1 LLVPRAFSAEE
12 RSECRAIQAGRRKQP
27 ATSNQQRGRGG
38 AQRKPA
44 RYNPRAME
52 RITDY
57 QVVIIGSG
65 PAGCTAAL
73 YLSRANIK
81 AIVLEG
87 LQPGGQLTI
96 TTDVENYPG
105 FPEGI
110 MGPKLMDLMRQQA
123 ERFGATF
130 KALEPVESVNFR
142 THPFEVKT
150 ESATFIAPAVIVA
163 SGASAKQIGIPSEV
177 ALQGFGVSYCATCDG
192 FFFKE
197 KEIVV
202 VGGGDS
208 AMEEA
213 TFLTKF
219 AKKVTVVHRRSELRA
234 SKIMQ
239 DRALANPKIEFL
251 FDTTVD
257 EVLGSKENGVTGLK
271 LRNLQTNVVTDF
283 ATQGLFVA
291 IGHTPNTAPYVDQLE
306 LDQAGYICLSHRNST
321 ATNIQGVFACG
332 DVVDHI
338 YRQAITA
345 AGSGCQAALDC
356 ERWLTHERI
365 TERWGLAVGEEERV
379 D

>member
-1 LLVPRAFSAEE
+1 
-12 RSECRAIQAGRRKQP
+12 
-27 ATSNQQRGRGG
+27 
-38 AQRKPA
+38 
-44 RYNPRAME
+44 ME
-52 RITDY
+52 RVKDY

-81 AIVLEG
+81 PLVLEG

-130 KALEPVESVNFR
+130 RSLEPVESVNFL
-142 THPFEVKT
+142 THPFEIRTDQRVYVT
-150 ESATFIAPAVIVA
+150 PAVIVA
-163 SGASAKQIGIPSEV
+163 SGASAKQIGLPSEKE
-177 ALQGFGVSYCATCDG
+177 LMGYGVSACATCDG
-192 FFFKE
+192 FFFKG
-197 KEIVV
+197 KDIVV

-219 AKKVTVVHRRSELRA
+219 ANKVTVIHRREELRA

-239 DRALANPKIEFL
+239 DRARANPKLAFVL
-251 FDTTVD
+251 NTTID
-257 EVLGSKENGVTGLK
+257 EIVGAKETGVSS
-271 LRNLQTNVVTDF
+271 LRLRNVVTNEVSDMP
-283 ATQGLFVA
+283 AQGVFVA
-291 IGHTPNTAPYVDQLE
+291 IGHTPNTQPYAGQLD
-306 LDQAGYICLSHRNST
+306 LDPAGYISLPHRNST
-321 ATNIQGVFACG
+321 VTNIQGVFACG

-345 AGSGCQAALDC
+345 AGSGCQSALDC

-365 TERWGLAVGEEERV
+365 TERWDLPQGEEQRV
-379 D
+379 G

>member
-1 LLVPRAFSAEE
+1 
-12 RSECRAIQAGRRKQP
+12 
-27 ATSNQQRGRGG
+27 
-38 AQRKPA
+38 
-44 RYNPRAME
+44 ME
-52 RITDY
+52 RVTDY

-81 AIVLEG
+81 CVVLEG
-87 LQPGGQLTI
+87 MQPGGQLTI

-110 MGPKLMDLMRQQA
+110 LGPKLMELMREQA
-123 ERFGATF
+123 ERFGAKF
-130 KALEPVESVNFR
+130 VPLEPVESVDFR
-142 THPFEVKT
+142 HHPFEVNVGTKVYV
-150 ESATFIAPAVIVA
+150 SPAVIVA
-163 SGASAKQIGIPSEV
+163 SGASAKQIGLPSEQ

-192 FFFKE
+192 FFFKN

-219 AKKVTVVHRRSELRA
+219 ASKVTVVHRREELRA

-239 DRALANPKIEFL
+239 DRAQSNPKIEFI
-251 FDTTVD
+251 FNTTVD
-257 EVLGSKENGVTGLK
+257 EVIGTKEGGVTSLK
-271 LRNLQTNVVTDF
+271 LRNLVTNEVTDHP
-283 ATQGLFVA
+283 AQGLFVA
-291 IGHTPNTAPYVDQLE
+291 IGHTPNTAAYVGQLE
-306 LDQAGYICLSHRNST
+306 LDQAGYICLPHRHST
-321 ATNIQGVFACG
+321 VTNIQGVFACG
-332 DVVDHI
+332 DVTDHI

-365 TERWGLAVGEEERV
+365 TERWGLEKGEEERV
-379 D
+379 ES

>member
-1 LLVPRAFSAEE
+1 MAT
-12 RSECRAIQAGRRKQP
+12 IQ
-27 ATSNQQRGRGG
+27 
-38 AQRKPA
+38 
-44 RYNPRAME
+44 
-52 RITDY
+52 DY

-81 AIVLEG
+81 PLVLEG
-87 LQPGGQLTI
+87 MQPGGQLTI

-110 MGPKLMDLMRQQA
+110 LGPKLMELMRQQA
-123 ERFGATF
+123 ERFGAVF
-130 KALEPVESVNFR
+130 RSLESVEKVNFR
-142 THPFEVKT
+142 THPFEIT
-150 ESATFIAPAVIVA
+150 TDQNTYITPAVIIA
-163 SGASAKQIGIPSEV
+163 SGASAKQLGLPSEQ

-202 VGGGDS
+202 AGGGDS

-219 AKKVTVVHRRSELRA
+219 AKKVTVIHRREELRA

-239 DRALANPKIEFL
+239 ERALLNPKIDFV
-251 FDTTVD
+251 FNTIID
-257 EVLGSKENGVTGLK
+257 EVVGTKENGVTSLK
-271 LRNLQTNVVTDF
+271 LRNVQTNEHSELK
-283 ATQGLFVA
+283 TQGLFVA
-291 IGHTPNTAPYVDQLE
+291 IGHTPNTQPYVGQLE
-306 LDQAGYICLSHRNST
+306 LDEMGYICLPNRNST
-321 ATNIQGVFACG
+321 VTNIQGVFACG

-365 TERWGLAVGEEERV
+365 TERWGLPRGEEERTT
-379 D
+379 

>member
-1 LLVPRAFSAEE
+1 MRAV
-12 RSECRAIQAGRRKQP
+12 
-27 ATSNQQRGRGG
+27 
-38 AQRKPA
+38 
-44 RYNPRAME
+44 ME
-52 RITDY
+52 RDNTHK
-57 QVVIIGSG
+57 VIVIGSG

-73 YLSRANIK
+73 YLSRANI
-81 AIVLEG
+81 IPLVLEG
-87 LQPGGQLTI
+87 MQPGGQLTI

-110 MGPKLMDLMRQQA
+110 LGPKLMDLMRQQA
-123 ERFGATF
+123 ERFGAVF
-130 KALEPVESVNFR
+130 RSLEQVESVNFR
-142 THPFEVKT
+142 THPFEIRT
-150 ESATFIAPAVIVA
+150 DQRIYEAEAVIIA
-163 SGASAKQIGIPSEV
+163 SGASAMQLNIPTEKE
-177 ALQGFGVSYCATCDG
+177 LQGFGISYCATCDG

-197 KEIVV
+197 REIVV

-219 AKKVTVVHRRSELRA
+219 AKKVTIVHRREDLRA

-239 DRALANPKIEFL
+239 ERALSNPKIEFV
-251 FDTTVD
+251 FNSTVE
-257 EVLGSKENGVTGLK
+257 EVIGTKEGGVTALK
-271 LRNLQTNVVTDF
+271 LRNSKTNELTEL

-291 IGHTPNTAPYVDQLE
+291 IGHVPNTKPYEGQLT
-306 LDQAGYICLSHRNST
+306 LDERGYILLPHRHST

-345 AGSGCQAALDC
+345 AGSGCQAALDT

-365 TERWGLAVGEEERV
+365 TERWGLAKGEEENV
-379 D
+379 DS